1 MMPRKLMSHNRMQL
15 ALLLVLLF
23 IGLQANEAAQ
33 AAPHATYAWVQNASV
48 PGGRGSAGIYDL
60 SSSIGQPAAGEVSA
74 GIYTFGGG
82 FWGGGVIVPVQN
94 HFEVFLPLVRR

>member
-1 MMPRKLMSHNRMQL
+1 MKRANLY
-15 ALLLVLLF
+15 LVLIAAVLLSL
-23 IGLQANEAAQ
+23 IGLASSAR
-33 AAPHATYAWVQNASV
+33 AAPQATYTLVQSYIG
-48 PGGRGSAGIYDL
+48 PSGSGSAGIYSI

-74 GIYTFGGG
+74 GSYTLGGG